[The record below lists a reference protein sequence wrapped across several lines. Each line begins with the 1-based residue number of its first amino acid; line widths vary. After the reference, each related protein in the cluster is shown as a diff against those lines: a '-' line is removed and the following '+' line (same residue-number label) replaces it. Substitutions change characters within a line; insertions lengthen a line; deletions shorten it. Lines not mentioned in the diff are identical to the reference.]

1 MGIGEGIALGLGGAA
16 IAGLAKAAKENAQA
30 TNDINRTGHLN
41 NSDLTPTTGQAKAYH
56 KGGLVGK
63 GGGTVEEGEYVIPK
77 HEVDKHMSGKEETVH
92 LSKHRAVMHL
102 RKGGL
107 HDALHIPQDHKIP
120 ADRLAAAKNSPNAHV
135 AKMANLA
142 ATMKHWKH

>member
-1 MGIGEGIALGLGGAA
+1 MA
-16 IAGLAKAAKENAQA
+16 
-30 TNDINRTGHLN
+30 
-41 NSDLTPTTGQAKAYH
+41 
-56 KGGLVGK
+56 
-63 GGGTVEEGEYVIPK
+63 
-77 HEVDKHMSGKEETVH
+77 EETVH

-107 HDALHIPQDHKIP
+107 HDALHIPQDQKIP

>member
-1 MGIGEGIALGLGGAA
+1 MA
-16 IAGLAKAAKENAQA
+16 
-30 TNDINRTGHLN
+30 
-41 NSDLTPTTGQAKAYH
+41 
-56 KGGLVGK
+56 
-63 GGGTVEEGEYVIPK
+63 
-77 HEVDKHMSGKEETVH
+77 EETVH

-107 HDALHIPQDHKIP
+107 HDALHIPQDQHIP